1 MKKIIAALDGL
12 KFSAGTRHYAIEA
25 ARQTNS
31 FLAGVFLEDFT
42 YTSYKI
48 YDLITKEGVTEKELR
63 QFNEKDRSTRDASVA
78 IFEEAC
84 RGAGIQY
91 SIHHDKNIALQ
102 ELLHESVYADLLVID
117 SQETFSHYEDK
128 LPTRFIRDLLPDVQC
143 PVLLVPQQYR
153 PVEKIALLYD
163 GEPSSVHAV
172 KMFSYMFPLLCE
184 LPVEIISAKGFYED
198 QHVPDNRL
206 MKEYIKRHFTN
217 AHFTVLKGHADTAI
231 VEHLQKEQQAV
242 MVVLGAYRRGSVS
255 RWLKQSMADLLM
267 KEINSPLFI
276 AHNK

>member
-1 MKKIIAALDGL
+1 MKKIIAAIDGL
-12 KFSAGTRHYAIEA
+12 KRSEGTQHYAIET
-25 ARQTNS
+25 ARQTGS

-63 QFNEKDRSTRDASVA
+63 QFSEKDKSTRDAAVA
-78 IFEEAC
+78 VFEDAC
-84 RGAGIQY
+84 RRAGVSY

-117 SQETFSHYEDK
+117 SRETFSHYDDRM
-128 LPTRFIRDLLPDVQC
+128 PTRFIRDMLPEVQC
-143 PVLLVPQQYR
+143 PVLLVPKAYKA
-153 PVEKIALLYD
+153 VEKIILLYD

-172 KMFSYMFPLLCE
+172 KMFSYIFPALGV
-184 LPVEIISAKGFYED
+184 LPVEVISAKGFYED

-206 MKEYIKRHFTN
+206 MKEYVKRHFPN
-217 AHFTVLKGHADTAI
+217 ASFTILKGHAETSI
-231 VEHLQKEQQAV
+231 LQHLQKEKQSV
-242 MVVLGAYRRGSVS
+242 MIVLGAYKRSAVS
-255 RWLKQSMADLLM
+255 RWLKQSLADTLM
-267 KEINSPLFI
+267 KEIEAPLFI

>member
-12 KFSAGTRHYAIEA
+12 KFSAGTQHHAIEI
-25 ARQTNS
+25 ARQANT
-31 FLAGVFLEDFT
+31 FLVGVFLEDFT

-63 QFNEKDRSTRDASVA
+63 QFSEKDKSTRDRAVA
-78 IFEEAC
+78 VFEEAC
-84 RGAGIQY
+84 RVAGVPY

-117 SQETFSHYEDK
+117 SHETFSHYDEK
-128 LPTRFIRDLLPDVQC
+128 LPTRFIRDMLPDIQC
-143 PVLLVPQQYR
+143 PVLLVPQQYK
-153 PVEKIALLYD
+153 PVEKIVILYD

-172 KMFSYMFPLLCE
+172 KMFSYTFPLLTE
-184 LPVEIISAKGFYED
+184 LPVEVLSAKGFYED

-206 MKEYIKRHFTN
+206 MKEYIKRHFPN
-217 AHFTVLKGHADTAI
+217 AHFTVLKGHADTEI
-231 VEHLQKEQQAV
+231 VQHLQKEKQEV

-255 RWLKQSMADLLM
+255 RWLKQSMADILM
-267 KEINSPLFI
+267 KEINKPLFI